1 MRRPDGNVMQ
11 KWLTAM
17 GPTTGTKVIQ
27 SSPAWEDLG
36 FARLAVVRAEIRR
49 EVNCKLILQT
59 SSVRDSAEGSGSH
72 WTNVIEIAAS
82 PSSSTTY
89 YLEAAQGAT
98 YKLERFVRWVVEATA
113 DDWEIC
119 FWIAPCAVEG

>member
-1 MRRPDGNVMQ
+1 MQ

-17 GPTTGTKVIQ
+17 GPTTGSKVIQ

-49 EVNCKLILQT
+49 QVNCKFILQT
-59 SSVRDSAEGSGSH
+59 SSVRDSAEGAGSH
-72 WTNVIEIAAS
+72 WTNVIEVAAS
-82 PSSSTTY
+82 PSTSTTY
-89 YLEAAQGAT
+89 YLEAGQAAT
-98 YKLERFVRWVVEATA
+98 YKLERFVRWVVEATG

-119 FWIAPCAVEG
+119 FWVALNVVNG